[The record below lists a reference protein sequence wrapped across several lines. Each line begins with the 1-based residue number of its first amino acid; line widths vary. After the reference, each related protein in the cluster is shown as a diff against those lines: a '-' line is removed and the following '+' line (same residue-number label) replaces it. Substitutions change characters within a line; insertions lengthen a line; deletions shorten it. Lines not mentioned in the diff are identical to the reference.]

1 MEWWFSVIVVPFV
14 VYLFKSWLNSRKDI
28 VNRIE
33 ALESKVITA
42 EIRISEIRD
51 DVEEIKEI
59 RDVLTDVKL
68 DIREIK
74 TILNKKG
81 A

>member
-14 VYLFKSWLNSRKDI
+14 VYLFKSWLNSRKDM

>member
-14 VYLFKSWLNSRKDI
+14 VYLFKSWLNSRKDM

-74 TILNKKG
+74 TFLNKKG